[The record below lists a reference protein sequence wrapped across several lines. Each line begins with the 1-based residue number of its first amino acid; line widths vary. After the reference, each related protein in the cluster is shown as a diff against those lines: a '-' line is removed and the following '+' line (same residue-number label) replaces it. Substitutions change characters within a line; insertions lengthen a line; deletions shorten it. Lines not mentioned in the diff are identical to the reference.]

1 MLAGI
6 GWYGGRRLARDLT
19 LPALRRAWR
28 QDGADQR
35 RALSEGN
42 PWTAS
47 QPRCEAEW
55 RAEPERR
62 AVMWHRCTMEIERAA
77 GADPAACAYAAQE
90 AAGVLAAWSLA

>member
-55 RAEPERR
+55 RAELERR
-62 AVMWHRCTMEIERAA
+62 GDVAPVHDGDRARAA